1 MERTHKSPRRRKS
14 GGSLQ
19 SRGLVLLLWVCALGA
34 IAYSADQVFVKGILS
49 WHRQQKD
56 YYDMMAEVT
65 ALFCV
70 FTVLYGLIRSRILKA
85 AGTISSVR
93 LFLGAY
99 GVSSGGDGR
108 HLPDLPDPVGR
119 IFLQRYFKAEGV
131 RWNCCLFSGRLS
143 SCNSDLLSD
152 VGCGNRRYRRFT
164 DFCHSQRYPSD
175 SPAVYAAWERR

>member
-1 MERTHKSPRRRKS
+1 MCFGRDCIFRGPGVRKRNPVLAQAAERILQYDGRSDCSLLCFYCPVWTHKKPDFK
-14 GGSLQ
+14 GG
-19 SRGLVLLLWVCALGA
+19 R
-34 IAYSADQVFVKGILS
+34 DHF
-49 WHRQQKD
+49 
-56 YYDMMAEVT
+56 
-65 ALFCV
+65 
-70 FTVLYGLIRSRILKA
+70 
-85 AGTISSVR
+85 SSVR

-164 DFCHSQRYPSD
+164 DFCHSQRYPSN